1 MLDGLAGGTTYI
13 VKEPRGKAAF
23 ELFTRLTSPDHPGL
37 CITRKHPQVAQG
49 QWNLSN
55 SVGLKWL
62 TPSVGRDRVDPK
74 SLNLLTR
81 IIYEFVLEH
90 QQGIVLL
97 DGLEYIL
104 FHNEFSKTL
113 LFMEHLN
120 DLIMES
126 QAVLLAPIS
135 PEALKGHD
143 VALLERNTEVLEG
156 ETLTSKARVEKF
168 VRLID
173 DYLKR

>member
-1 MLDGLAGGTTYI
+1 MLDGIVGGTTYL
-13 VKEPRGKAAF
+13 VKEPRGRAAF

-37 CITRKHPQVAQG
+37 CITRKHPQVARG
-49 QWNLSN
+49 QWNLPE

-62 TPSVGRDRVDPK
+62 TPSVGKDRVDPK

-90 QQGIVLL
+90 QHGVILL

-113 LFMEHLN
+113 LFIEHLN
-120 DLIMES
+120 DLIMQS
-126 QAVLLAPIS
+126 QAVLLAPLS

-143 VALLERNTEVLEG
+143 VAFLERNTEVLEG
-156 ETLTSKARVEKF
+156 ETLASQARVEKF

>member
-1 MLDGLAGGTTYI
+1 MLEGIAGGTTYI
-13 VKEPRGKAAF
+13 VKERRGQAAF
-23 ELFTRLTSPDHPGL
+23 QLFTRLISPDHPGL
-37 CITRKHPQVAQG
+37 CITRKHPQVASG
-49 QWNLSN
+49 QWSIPE
-55 SVGLKWL
+55 SVEFKWL

-81 IIYEFVLEH
+81 IIYEFVVEH
-90 QQGIVLL
+90 EQGIVLL

-120 DLIMES
+120 DLIMQS
-126 QAVLLAPIS
+126 RAVLLAPIS

-143 VALLERNTEVLEG
+143 IALLERNTEVLEG
-156 ETLTSKARVEKF
+156 DALTSQARVEKF

>member
-1 MLDGLAGGTTYI
+1 MLDGIAGGTTYL

-55 SVGLKWL
+55 SVSLKWL
-62 TPSVGRDRVDPK
+62 TPSVGRNRVDPK

-90 QQGIVLL
+90 QRGIILL

-104 FHNEFSKTL
+104 IHNEFSKTL

-135 PEALKGHD
+135 PEALKRHD

-156 ETLTSKARVEKF
+156 ETLNSQARVEKF

>member
-1 MLDGLAGGTTYI
+1 MLEGLAGGTTYL
-13 VKEPRGKAAF
+13 VKEPRGQAAF
-23 ELFTRLTSPDHPGL
+23 GLFTRLVAAGRPGL
-37 CITRKHPQVAQG
+37 CVTRKHPEVARS
-49 QWNLSN
+49 QWTLPE

-81 IIYEFVLEH
+81 IVYEFVVEH
-90 QQGIVLL
+90 RQGIVLL
-97 DGLEYIL
+97 DGLEYL
-104 FHNEFSKTL
+104 LLHNDFSKTL

-120 DLIMES
+120 DLIMQS

-135 PEALKGHD
+135 PRALQGHD
-143 VALLERNTEVLEG
+143 IALLERNTEVLEG
-156 ETLTSKARVEKF
+156 EQLTSQARVEKF

-173 DYLKR
+173 EYLKR

>member
-1 MLDGLAGGTTYI
+1 MLDGLTGGTTYI

-23 ELFTRLTSPDHPGL
+23 ELFTRLTASDHPGL
-37 CITRKHPQVAQG
+37 CITRKHPQVARG
-49 QWNLSN
+49 QWNFSN

-81 IIYEFVLEH
+81 IIYEFVMEH

-104 FHNEFSKTL
+104 LHNEFSKTL

-156 ETLTSKARVEKF
+156 ETLTSQARVEKF

-173 DYLKR
+173 NYLKR